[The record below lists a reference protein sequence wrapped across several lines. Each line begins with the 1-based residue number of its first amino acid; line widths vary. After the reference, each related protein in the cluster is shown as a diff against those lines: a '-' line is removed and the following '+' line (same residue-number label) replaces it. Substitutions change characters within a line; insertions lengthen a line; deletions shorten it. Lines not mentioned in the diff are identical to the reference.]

1 MKLVVG
7 LGNPGPRY
15 AATRHNVG
23 FRVVERFADD
33 LGIALSSDCFE
44 GRFGRGPLAL
54 PEAEPLDVAI
64 LEPLTWMNLSGDAVV
79 EAISGLGLE
88 NPGAD
93 LLVALD
99 DVDLPF
105 GRIRIRPRGGS
116 GGHRGLEHVIERL
129 GHRDFPRLRFG
140 VGRPGASGDTVEHVL
155 DSFSPDEEAALP
167 QRVAHAAEAVRAVL
181 VDGLPAAMNR
191 YNRDPAAAPSEV
203 PEATRGDG

>member
-15 AATRHNVG
+15 AETRHNVG
-23 FRVVERFADD
+23 FRVVEHFADD
-33 LGIALSSDCFE
+33 LGIALSSGCFE
-44 GRFGRGPLAL
+44 GRFGRGTLVL
-54 PEAEPLDVAI
+54 PETDPLDVGI

-79 EAISGLGLE
+79 EAISGLDVE
-88 NPGAD
+88 DPGAD
-93 LLVALD
+93 LLVVLD

-105 GRIRIRPRGGS
+105 GRLRIRPRGGS
-116 GGHRGLEHVIERL
+116 GGHRGLEHVIEQL

-167 QRVAHAAEAVRAVL
+167 QCVAQAAEAVRAVL
-181 VDGLPAAMNR
+181 VEGLPAAMNR
-191 YNRDPAAAPSEV
+191 YNRDPTAASSEA